1 MTTYNQLPA
10 TAAGAPRPKAHPALW
25 VPTLYTAEGLPF
37 IATLVASVQMYKSLG
52 LSDTE
57 IAAMVSLV
65 AWPWSLKPLW
75 SGFMESFKTKKHF
88 VVATQILGGGC
99 FGLLALSLSADS
111 FVGWSLALFAIIA
124 FNSATHDIAADGTY
138 IEALSPEQQA
148 KYVGWQG
155 AFWNL
160 GKILGQGVFVALAG
174 WMEGMLGPR
183 TAWASVMALIGVVL
197 VLFGVY
203 HSRVLPAGRPATH
216 AKNAKQVLHEFWY
229 VVTTFFQKRHVF
241 WGLGFVLLYRLAEG
255 QAQRILPLFLRA
267 ERTKGGLALST
278 ADVGVAYGVFGA
290 AAFVVGSIVAGYF
303 TARLNLR
310 RALLPLCAVFNVPYV
325 VYVYLA
331 YAQPAS
337 FWVITGAIVVEWFGY
352 GFGFVAVTLFMM
364 QQMATGKYKMSHY
377 AIATSAMNLGLI
389 LPGAW
394 SGWLS
399 DHIGYR
405 NFFLWV
411 MVSTVFSFV
420 AAWLVPFKTD
430 EEIAA
435 ENRGADEPAGA
446 LPDAEPAQA

>member
-1 MTTYNQLPA
+1 MTTYDQLSPGKGGDSGRA
-10 TAAGAPRPKAHPALW
+10 THPALW

-52 LSDTE
+52 LSDTQ

-88 VVATQILGGGC
+88 VVATQLIGGAC
-99 FGLLALSLSADS
+99 FGLLALSLSSDS

-138 IEALSPEQQA
+138 IEALSTEQQA
-148 KYVGWQG
+148 RFIGWQG

-160 GKILGQGVFVALAG
+160 GKILAQGVFVALAG
-174 WMEGMLGPR
+174 WLEGRQGPR
-183 TAWASVMALIGVVL
+183 AAWAIVMASMGALLIV
-197 VLFGVY
+197 FGLY
-203 HSRVLPAGRPATH
+203 HQRVLPAGRRAP
-216 AKNAKQVLHEFWY
+216 QVKSTAEVFAEFWH
-229 VVTTFFQKRHVF
+229 VLTTFFQKRYVF
-241 WGLGFVLLYRLAEG
+241 WGLTFVLLYSLAEG

-267 ERTKGGLALST
+267 ERDKGGLGLST
-278 ADVGVAYGVFGA
+278 AEVGIAYGTFGA
-290 AAFVVGSIVAGYF
+290 AAFVVGSICAGYF

-310 RALLPLCAVFNVPYV
+310 RALLPLCAIFNLPYI
-325 VYVYLA
+325 VYVFLA

-337 FWVITGAIVVEWFGY
+337 FWVVTAAIVVEWFGY

-364 QQMATGKYKMSHY
+364 QQLATGKYKMSHY
-377 AIATSAMNLGLI
+377 AIGTSAMNLGLI

-399 DHIGYR
+399 DQIGYK
-405 NFFLWV
+405 NFFIWV

-420 AAWLVPFKTD
+420 ATWLVPFKSA

-435 ENRGADEPAGA
+435 EEGAPPAPTGPA
-446 LPDAEPAQA
+446 PAAEPAQA